1 MTGSLPTK
9 SRAANG
15 PIRGCRNRRDE
26 PFEWITLF
34 PDKVLETIEPMACR
48 QAMVVALD
56 RDRPDA
62 LFVTGYSRPES
73 TAAARWARRQG
84 RPSILMSE
92 SQAIDRPRVWW
103 KELIKK
109 RRVRRFDAGLVGG
122 RRHLD
127 YLARARY
134 ASRPSRTGLQRC

>member
-1 MTGSLPTK
+1 
-9 SRAANG
+9 
-15 PIRGCRNRRDE
+15 
-26 PFEWITLF
+26 
-34 PDKVLETIEPMACR
+34 MACR

-73 TAAARWARRQG
+73 TAAAKWARRQG

-92 SQAIDRPRVWW
+92 SQAIDRPRLWW
-103 KELIKK
+103 RELIKK
-109 RRVRRFDAGLVGG
+109 RRMRRFDAGLVGG

-127 YLARARY
+127 YLAQLGMPRDRVALGYNAVDNAYFAARAN
-134 ASRPSRTGLQRC
+134 ASRGIPTERDCPPPRIS